1 MIEIVN
7 FIEKAVEE
15 GTQFFK
21 LSVFKEGM
29 RNILKEALKTRDLSE
44 DAAVLAKAATI
55 C

>member
-21 LSVFKEGM
+21 LSELHTLFEG
-29 RNILKEALKTRDLSE
+29 RLNDLGVTKTVNRTRLK
-44 DAAVLAKAATI
+44 
-55 C
+55 